1 MVAAT
6 STLRSV
12 GELVAEGLL
21 PAGAARA
28 LEAVAERY
36 AVAVTPEMVRLIDRD
51 DPDDPIARQ
60 FLPDRNELAALPGEA
75 ADPFDEARLSPVPG
89 VVHRYGDR
97 ALLKLTHVCPVYCRF
112 CFRREVVGPGGPAPL
127 VAEALDRA
135 IAYIAGAPAIWE
147 VILTGGDPFMLSP
160 RRLAEVS
167 QRLAAVAHVKVL
179 RWHTRVPAVD
189 PARVSPELVAAL
201 ALPGKAVVVVL
212 HANHAR
218 ELTAAARAA
227 CARLIDAGIPMLSQ
241 SVLLKGIND
250 APDTLADLLRA
261 LVETRVKP
269 YYLHQLDAAP
279 GTSHFRVSI
288 EQGQALLRAL
298 RGRLSG
304 LAQPIYVLD
313 IPGGHGKVPI
323 GPGYLSAD
331 ASSVVDPRGVEHRL
345 GDRG

>member
-1 MVAAT
+1 
-6 STLRSV
+6 
-12 GELVAEGLL
+12 
-21 PAGAARA
+21 
-28 LEAVAERY
+28 
-36 AVAVTPEMVRLIDRD
+36 
-51 DPDDPIARQ
+51 
-60 FLPDRNELAALPGEA
+60 
-75 ADPFDEARLSPVPG
+75 
-89 VVHRYGDR
+89 
-97 ALLKLTHVCPVYCRF
+97 
-112 CFRREVVGPGGPAPL
+112 
-127 VAEALDRA
+127 
-135 IAYIAGAPAIWE
+135 
-147 VILTGGDPFMLSP
+147 
-160 RRLAEVS
+160 
-167 QRLAAVAHVKVL
+167 
-179 RWHTRVPAVD
+179 
-189 PARVSPELVAAL
+189 
-201 ALPGKAVVVVL
+201 
-212 HANHAR
+212 
-218 ELTAAARAA
+218 LTAAARTA